1 MKESGA
7 IGLALSFIGIG
18 LLLLTFYIAY
28 ETFSTFSIIQ
38 VGGLEETLRTLFL
51 AAVKAL
57 FLGIM
62 AWVGSIF
69 LVRGVEY
76 MKVDRGIGMVTFKV
90 EKGVGVAKI
99 EEKEGK

>member
-1 MKESGA
+1 MRESGA
-7 IGLALSFIGIG
+7 IGLALSFIGTG
-18 LLLLTFYIAY
+18 LLLFTFYIAY
-28 ETFSTFSIIQ
+28 GMFTSFSNIQ
-38 VGGLEETLRTLFL
+38 AEGLEGILKTLFL

-76 MKVDRGIGMVTFKV
+76 MKVDRGIGLVTFRV